1 MELHHGSGPADDA
14 PDPEDRAVDL
24 KKEPEPA
31 ARG

>member
-1 MELHHGSGPADDA
+1 MELHHGSGAADDA
-14 PDPEDRAVDL
+14 PDREDGAVDL